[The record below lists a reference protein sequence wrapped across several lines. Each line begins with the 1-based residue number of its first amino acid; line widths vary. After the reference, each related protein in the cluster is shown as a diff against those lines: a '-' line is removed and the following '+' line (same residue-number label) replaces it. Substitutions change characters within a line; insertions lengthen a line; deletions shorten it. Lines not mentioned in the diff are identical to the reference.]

1 VGSPAAGQAAIR
13 HSSPAAP
20 APTAAAGE
28 HWVSPSLPQRA
39 PSRSAP
45 RVTPGNSS
53 AAATR
58 AAALSGTPVGQ
69 VMLVTLRENG
79 LLLRR
84 TCLTVAAPPRK
95 GATASGE
102 VRLGSIR

>member
-1 VGSPAAGQAAIR
+1 MERAAAGQAALC
-13 HSSPAAP
+13 HPSPTAA
-20 APTAAAGE
+20 ATSAAAGE
-28 HWVSPSLPQRA
+28 HWVSLSASL
-39 PSRSAP
+39 SSAA
-45 RVTPGNSS
+45 RVTLGNSF

-58 AAALSGTPVGQ
+58 AAALAGTPEEQ
-69 VMLVTLRENG
+69 LMLVTLRENG

-102 VRLGSIR
+102 VRPGSKR